1 MRIAKRTLL
10 YEGRNIGEVGGSFSD
25 LSLFVFWQ
33 EGDTT
38 YARCLFK
45 NDVVDQDTGV
55 YRGSLSSGRWSG
67 ATQFLTEG
75 EHPAVL
81 MNGNE
86 PELVLWER
94 GGALVAA
101 PSTISN
107 EIISA
112 QTTLKAA
119 LEADFAIELAN
130 VGGKFTAEG
139 SAYKEMF
146 ENEKSAGLYLGY
158 GDEMYRM
165 ATCQV
170 ESVDASRD
178 VGGGTLT
185 INAQNKYTDLLSLP
199 MTKTYGPKYPA
210 RNKEVVISG
219 FTVDEPI
226 PAGEVVEVK
235 IDAPAPVR
243 WYPESVELANIV
255 VSGQTPGQV
264 TVSRVYGQ
272 TETFGF
278 VLISNL
284 SDSDVTVSF
293 DVLAAPN
300 TSSAF
305 AVAFT
310 EQVREEEITLSGDTP
325 VRLANKSNDG
335 EKNRRIT
342 VTNQNGTITYVAQ
355 DPDDP
360 EAWWDYAVG
369 LDAEGY
375 TTITRN
381 ADGNIMDGQTVKV
394 AYEYVVGI
402 TGKLK
407 VKKGSNSADAVLLF
421 VDEWEPRSLQI
432 RVTGVSGG
440 GTDGSMDTYKS
451 KYNPIHVL
459 FSPSVNGTGIQVGL
473 TKRNASSD
481 LTITYELWA
490 RPYKSKIE
498 EYWSAGEV
506 LRDIVRLA
514 TYKDLKIGEYD
525 GNLEA
530 GQFSDSIF
538 VTMEEPIDPET
549 IRVEN
554 SGSDDVQVS
563 LIAAGYI
570 PNDDGGESWGVRVAV
585 TRSMPTGL
593 QQDYAFQIWGQY
605 TNRTDFF
612 YPLNLVVPELPD
624 TVYDRTLQIV
634 DQTIEDAI
642 NKVIQTCFASDRA
655 AFKMMLG
662 SRGELVIKPYRTS
675 TPVSTFKARNMA
687 SISKEVGTPQVYDRV
702 QIKGAITPNYL
713 VSSQRQLLH
722 DQSETSAV
730 CPANT
735 SSLLITIEF
744 DQLIRPETIELET
757 LWLSRAKLFLV
768 RKAADHCIVKLKNN
782 SFLNLGSAK
791 AKFKIYGV
799 PLQSVLYQED
809 YVYKTDPGAGGK
821 YRNPTAVVENE
832 MIMSA
837 PLADLIGSN
846 VVMQSANGATIWT
859 PDEMPFDPALEPM
872 DTMLGEFTE
881 LDINARG
888 IVEEVDISFDAS
900 GTAPELYMSPTVK
913 PFDRFAAG
921 FGFGDMWCDGDDG
934 LDEDYELSLT
944 GLVKLLLNLIFG

>member
-25 LSLFVFWQ
+25 LSLFVFWD
-33 EGDTT
+33 EDGITF
-38 YARCLFK
+38 ARCLFRSET
-45 NDVVDQDTGV
+45 VDPVTGI
-55 YRGSLSSGRWSG
+55 YRGSISSGRWSG
-67 ATQFLTEG
+67 VTRFLADG
-75 EHPAVL
+75 ENPVVI
-81 MNGNE
+81 MNGNR

-94 GGALVAA
+94 DGTIVAA
-101 PSTISN
+101 PSRLSS
-107 EIISA
+107 EIITA

-119 LEADFAIELAN
+119 LEADLAVELAN
-130 VGGKFTAEG
+130 DGRFTVEG
-139 SAYKEMF
+139 APYQEYFSS
-146 ENEKSAGLYLGY
+146 EKSVGLELGY
-158 GDEMYRM
+158 GDELHRI
-165 ATCQV
+165 ATCQI
-170 ESVDASRD
+170 ESVNASR
-178 VGGGTLT
+178 GIEGGT
-185 INAQNKYTDLLSLP
+185 IVVKAKNKYMDLLTLP
-199 MTKTYGPKYPA
+199 MTKSYGPRYPA
-210 RNKEVVISG
+210 KNKETVISG

-243 WYPESVELANIV
+243 WYPESMELTNIV
-255 VSGQTPGQV
+255 VSGETPGQV

-278 VLISNL
+278 ILISNL
-284 SDSDVTVSF
+284 SESDVTVSF

-305 AVAFT
+305 AVALT
-310 EQVREEEITLSGDTP
+310 EQVRNEMITLAGADP
-325 VRLANKSNDG
+325 VRLENKSIDG
-335 EKNRRIT
+335 EKNHRIII
-342 VTNQNGTITYVAQ
+342 TNQDETMTYVAYNEE
-355 DPDDP
+355 DP

-369 LDAEGY
+369 LDADGY

-381 ADGNIMDGQTVKV
+381 AEGNIADGQTVKV
-394 AYEYVVGI
+394 TYEFAAGI
-402 TGKLK
+402 TGAIKI
-407 VKKGSNSADAVLLF
+407 KKGTNSADAVLLF
-421 VDEWEPRSLQI
+421 ADEWDPQSLQI
-432 RVTGVSGG
+432 RITGVTGG
-440 GTDGSMDTYKS
+440 GTGDSLETYKT

-459 FSPSVNGTGIQVGL
+459 FSPSVNGTGMQVGL

-490 RPYKSKIE
+490 RPYKSKIG
-498 EYWSAGEV
+498 EYWSAVDV

-525 GNLEA
+525 GTLEA

-538 VTMEEPIDPET
+538 VTMEESIDPET

-585 TRSMPTGL
+585 TRTMPTGL

-662 SRGELVIKPYRTS
+662 PQGELVIKPYRTS

-722 DQSETSAV
+722 DQSQDELAGPKYV
-730 CPANT
+730 NNT
-735 SSLLITIEF
+735 YVTIEF
-744 DQLIRPETIELET
+744 EQIIRPETIELEI
-757 LWLSRAKLFLV
+757 LELKKAKLW
-768 RKAADHCIVKLKNN
+768 IVKRTSTSCTIVLHNT
-782 SFLNLGSAK
+782 STFDRLTPR
-791 AKFKIYGV
+791 AKFKLWGM
-799 PLQSVLYQED
+799 PLESVVYQED

-846 VVMQSANGATIWT
+846 VVMESANGATIWT
-859 PDEMPFDPALEPM
+859 PDEMQFDPALEPM
-872 DTMLGEFTE
+872 DTMLGEFSE

-888 IVEEVDISFDAS
+888 IVEEVDVSFDAS
-900 GTAPELYMSPTVK
+900 GTAPELYMAPTIK

-921 FGFGDMWCDGDDG
+921 FGFGDMWGDA
-934 LDEDYELSLT
+934 DYELDADHEFNANDT
-944 GLVKLLLNLIFG
+944 VKTLLNLILG